1 MASKI
6 ENTEYLGYSNADSN
20 DVNLSEK
27 TTQLARKPSADG
39 LTQGQPQVPTSSL
52 SDVHAAH
59 GAPSFQRATPK
70 GLDYPASLRISHERN
85 HSSNDLPSHPSGV
98 NDKPRDI
105 VGHHGKLVAPDVSP
119 EKEIA
124 RSEDERLVELE
135 RKLAAVLA
143 TQTERDRPIAQLT
156 DELAQNSVNA
166 TEEKRPAGLEQ
177 REMQAKLDEM
187 LLSRGYVLQKASRA
201 IEANKQSQQE
211 LVEVRAELEA
221 MTSELAAVHLRD
233 TDVENG
239 WAKGKAAEAD
249 TSRAQIAAGLV
260 NTDEV
265 TRRLMERTGALEA
278 KLESPRKW
286 NKNSFEMMECRNETP
301 ASQSHTPSNSE
312 PERPNQ
318 QPDYLRILQDQF
330 DERGRVYGHRYSYTE
345 DASAR
350 NSEFLESSV
359 NTDSKHYSGR
369 RSLETASHSLLD
381 VLLHS
386 SN

>member
-1 MASKI
+1 MASDGTRVFVLGGMLSTGALVDKAKPIHVLDTSMYSLCHFIWMASKI
-6 ENTEYLGYSNADSN
+6 ENAELLNYSKADFK
-20 DVNLSEK
+20 DVNPSEK
-27 TTQLARKPSADG
+27 TTQLARKSSAGG
-39 LTQGQPQVPTSSL
+39 LTQGQPQERTSSL
-52 SDVHAAH
+52 SDAHAAH
-59 GAPSFQRATPK
+59 GAPSFQRATPE
-70 GLDYPASLRISHERN
+70 GLDHPASLRITHERTL
-85 HSSNDLPSHPSGV
+85 SSNNLRLQPSGV
-98 NDKPRDI
+98 NDKPGDI
-105 VGHHGKLVAPDVSP
+105 AGHHAKLVAPDVSP

-265 TRRLMERTGALEA
+265 TRRLMERMGALEA

-286 NKNSFEMMECRNETP
+286 NEKRFEMMECRNE
-301 ASQSHTPSNSE
+301 
-312 PERPNQ
+312 
-318 QPDYLRILQDQF
+318 D
-330 DERGRVYGHRYSYTE
+330 
-345 DASAR
+345 
-350 NSEFLESSV
+350 
-359 NTDSKHYSGR
+359 
-369 RSLETASHSLLD
+369 
-381 VLLHS
+381 
-386 SN
+386 

>member
-166 TEEKRPAGLEQ
+166 TEEKKRAGLEQ
-177 REMQAKLDEM
+177 RQIQAKLDEL
-187 LLSRGYVLQKASRA
+187 LLSHDHA
-201 IEANKQSQQE
+201 IEANENLRRCVSSSRRGSPNWQQSIYDSRTLRVVGPRAKRQVSPIRMKSQMKSRVGLWHAWE
-211 LVEVRAELEA
+211 L
-221 MTSELAAVHLRD
+221 
-233 TDVENG
+233 
-239 WAKGKAAEAD
+239 
-249 TSRAQIAAGLV
+249 
-260 NTDEV
+260 
-265 TRRLMERTGALEA
+265 
-278 KLESPRKW
+278 
-286 NKNSFEMMECRNETP
+286 
-301 ASQSHTPSNSE
+301 
-312 PERPNQ
+312 
-318 QPDYLRILQDQF
+318 
-330 DERGRVYGHRYSYTE
+330 
-345 DASAR
+345 
-350 NSEFLESSV
+350 
-359 NTDSKHYSGR
+359 
-369 RSLETASHSLLD
+369 
-381 VLLHS
+381 
-386 SN
+386 